1 LSCDLLQLLICRS
14 SVGLTRYDEPDF
26 SRHSAQYPPTSVRDT
41 VTFIFSVSRHSFT
54 PSFEGPLVY
63 PACVVYPE
71 FSKGSREGSEVDGPL
86 VSTVDGRPCGRMCRP
101 PAWRANVAGCDAT
114 VSDLCMDI
122 QDAQREVRSVYIGG
136 FWGQL
141 VSSVIWL
148 VSAAL
153 GTWVTPRASILTVVI
168 GGFFIFPLTQML
180 LRLSGRRA
188 SVSRDNSFNTLGMQV
203 AFVLPFSMLLLVPV
217 GLYDLNLFFPALMV
231 LLGAHYFPF
240 ATLYGMRMFLFL
252 GGILIAAG
260 VVIAHWFSGTF
271 SLGAWVGGLALLVFA
286 CIGRSIATGEA
297 SAPSTH

>member
-1 LSCDLLQLLICRS
+1 
-14 SVGLTRYDEPDF
+14 
-26 SRHSAQYPPTSVRDT
+26 
-41 VTFIFSVSRHSFT
+41 
-54 PSFEGPLVY
+54 
-63 PACVVYPE
+63 
-71 FSKGSREGSEVDGPL
+71 
-86 VSTVDGRPCGRMCRP
+86 
-101 PAWRANVAGCDAT
+101 
-114 VSDLCMDI
+114 MDI
-122 QDAQREVRSVYIGG
+122 QDAQREVRFVYIGG
-136 FWGQL
+136 FWGQF

-153 GTWVTPRASILTVVI
+153 GTWVSPRASILTVVI

-188 SVSRDNSFNTLGMQV
+188 SVSRDNLFNRLGMQV
-203 AFVLPFSMLLLVPV
+203 PFVLAFLVLVFVAV

-271 SLGAWVGGLALLVFA
+271 SLGAWVAGLALLVFA
-286 CIGRSIATGEA
+286 WIGRAIAVGEA
-297 SAPSTH
+297 SAPSLTSSPDGSLERKRD